1 MYSLTNATPESK
13 KFPAS
18 RTTNPGSI
26 TFIIALA
33 GTVITAQGSMPLP
46 SALVDASHKPAMP
59 KTGFA

>member
-1 MYSLTNATPESK
+1 MRPSLASPVWATEATEVP
-13 KFPAS
+13 
-18 RTTNPGSI
+18 SI

-33 GTVITAQGSMPLP
+33 CTVITAQGSMPLP